1 MGVYKVQ
8 TIGDAYIAVTGM
20 VQPTRD
26 SDLGEDDATVSTLSF
41 RQNDAVA
48 LAKFALAMLKEIAKV
63 EVPND
68 RCAPLNMRIGLHV
81 GRVVAGVVGTKKFRY
96 DIWGKDVM
104 TARRRRRTELAR
116 APPGGWEQ
124 IRTGSGPHPPLR
136 PPLWHRRR

>member
-1 MGVYKVQ
+1 MGQVNR
-8 TIGDAYIAVTGM
+8 INDASALAGDGYE
-20 VQPTRD
+20 
-26 SDLGEDDATVSTLSF
+26 SGEDERGGVPVVRRHQEDAI
-41 RQNDAVA
+41 A
-48 LAKFALAMLKEIAKV
+48 LANFALAMLGEIAKV

-81 GRVVAGVVGTKKFRY
+81 GRVVAGVIGTKKFRY

-104 TARRRRRTELAR
+104 TARRRRPPELAR